1 MFLLILRY
9 TRDEFLADVINV
21 VERVIRGHGAHLE
34 SSRAI
39 AHLRYALVDIAL
51 ACLPI
56 DSAYQVD
63 QVREGLN
70 LDEFVDVGEAVPREA
85 MSMSGSSSE
94 HETSSSEQEASE
106 SDQGFWNIRQPMP
119 DDLFESSSSEQETSE
134 QDSSQSDHR
143 FRNRR
148 RNQPHHLSGSSSSEQ
163 ETSESD
169 QGFHSSDFDS
179 GPDIE

>member
-1 MFLLILRY
+1 LILRY

-21 VERVIRGHGAHLE
+21 VERVIRRHGVHLE
-34 SSRAI
+34 SNRAT
-39 AHLRYALVDIAL
+39 AHLQYALVDIAL

-85 MSMSGSSSE
+85 RSMSGSSSE
-94 HETSSSEQEASE
+94 HETSE
-106 SDQGFWNIRQPMP
+106 SDQGFWNIRQPLP
-119 DDLFESSSSEQETSE
+119 DDLFGSSSSEQ
-134 QDSSQSDHR
+134 DSSESDHR

-148 RNQPHHLSGSSSSEQ
+148 RNPPHHLSGSSSSEQ

-169 QGFHSSDFDS
+169 QGFQTSDFDS

>member
-21 VERVIRGHGAHLE
+21 VERVIRRHGVHLE

-39 AHLRYALVDIAL
+39 SHLHYALVDIAL

-63 QVREGLN
+63 QVRDGLN
-70 LDEFVDVGEAVPREA
+70 LDEFVQVDDVAPTDVRRIIE
-85 MSMSGSSSE
+85 SSSE

-106 SDQGFWNIRQPMP
+106 SDQGFWNIRQPMS
-119 DDLFESSSSEQETSE
+119 DDLF
-134 QDSSQSDHR
+134 
-143 FRNRR
+143 
-148 RNQPHHLSGSSSSEQ
+148 GSSSSEQ
-163 ETSESD
+163 ETSE
-169 QGFHSSDFDS
+169 
-179 GPDIE
+179 